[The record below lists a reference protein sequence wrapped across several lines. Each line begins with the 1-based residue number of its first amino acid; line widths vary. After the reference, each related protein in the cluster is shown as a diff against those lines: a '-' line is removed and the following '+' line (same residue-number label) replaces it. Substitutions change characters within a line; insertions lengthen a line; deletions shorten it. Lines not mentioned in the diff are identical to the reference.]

1 MKLSQLR
8 SEFVDE
14 GTMVD
19 LPDWPGVRVSVRA
32 SDHPEYQNAL
42 TVGFERKRRA
52 SKDPNVRAEI
62 VNRAIAKHL
71 LFGWEG
77 ITDDDDK
84 PIEFDRATVVE
95 WAKDRAYRRFFDAVL
110 GAANV
115 LANEVV
121 EEREDLGNS

>member
-1 MKLSQLR
+1 MKVSQLR

-19 LPDWPGVRVSVRA
+19 LPDWPGVRVSVRS

-52 SKDPNVRAEI
+52 SKDPNVRNEI
-62 VNRAIAKHL
+62 VNRAIARHL

-77 ITDDDDK
+77 VTDDDGK
-84 PIEFDRATVVE
+84 PLAFDRDLVLG
-95 WAKDRAYRRFFDAVL
+95 WAKDRAYRRFFDSVL
-110 GAANV
+110 GAANL
-115 LANEVV
+115 LASEVV
-121 EEREDLGNS
+121 EGREDQGNS